1 MMLMTVAQ
9 CSPSGNKLLSS
20 QAVLSQNCHS
30 IHDISSVA
38 ESHEAEARPHP
49 PRPTGRRSLVCTGER
64 SPHATPRSPVRSAL
78 AGSLEN
84 NRGWAAE
91 ENNWRNTL
99 EPLPCRAT
107 ARPVSY
113 GGLLTGQ
120 QGAARTDPPSWLQGY
135 KASTG
140 YARPKRGQ
148 NMDKVLHTIRW
159 TRSWGLCRALAMLW
173 RIES

>member
-1 MMLMTVAQ
+1 MVAQ

-30 IHDISSVA
+30 VHDISSVA
-38 ESHEAEARPHP
+38 ESHEAEARPPILPGQPADGHWCALE
-49 PRPTGRRSLVCTGER
+49 RER

-120 QGAARTDPPSWLQGY
+120 QRAARTDPPSWLQGY

-148 NMDKVLHTIRW
+148 NMDKVMHTISW
-159 TRSWGLCRALAMLW
+159 MRSWSLCRALAMLW